1 MNKIIEV
8 NNVSYHYDK
17 EHALENI
24 HFQVA
29 KGSFTG
35 LIGPNGSGKSTMLK
49 LILGVLK
56 NNKEA
61 SPYLEKNKQISKTG
75 SKSASFLKNR
85 TPLTPHSQ
93 PL

>member
-1 MNKIIEV
+1 MKKIIEV

-56 NNKEA
+56 K
-61 SPYLEKNKQISKTG
+61 
-75 SKSASFLKNR
+75 
-85 TPLTPHSQ
+85 
-93 PL
+93 

>member
-56 NNKEA
+56 KTTRKHLLIWRKTSRFQRLGQNR
-61 SPYLEKNKQISKTG
+61 LRFSKIER
-75 SKSASFLKNR
+75 L
-85 TPLTPHSQ
+85 
-93 PL
+93 